1 MAKLYDLIQGLIDTD
16 KGIIS
21 KLKSRITDI
30 NQDIEEL
37 KNLIQELIDT
47 DKGIISKLESH
58 ITDTKQ
64 DVEELKRGS
73 STSALIDKDTPDI
86 SGSGELIPNGL
97 ASKGSCYHYL
107 TTNNKETICHGVF
120 SDVNYGHYSLCVR
133 IRVDN
138 NSSSS
143 PILTFN
149 ILNKESYLLTKEV
162 KGINFDSNSQY
173 CYLCTTF
180 EYNGSSEEKS
190 SLHFELKTTGVS
202 NINVYFDYAY
212 ITLITPAVYV

>member
-16 KGIIS
+16 KGIIN

-37 KNLIQELIDT
+37 RNSIQELIDT
-47 DKGIISKLESH
+47 DEDI
-58 ITDTKQ
+58 DQ
-64 DVEELKRGS
+64 DIEELKRGS
-73 STSALIDKDTPDI
+73 STSALIDKDTPGI

-107 TTNNKETICHGVF
+107 TTSNKETICHGVF

-133 IRVDN
+133 ICVDN

-149 ILNKESYLLTKEV
+149 IFNKESYLLTKEV
-162 KGINFDSNSQY
+162 KGVNFDSNSQY

-190 SLHFELKTTGVS
+190 PLHFELKTTGVS

-212 ITLITPAVYV
+212 ITLITPAVYIQ